1 MTQFTKDLKHMTEI
15 THKDILGNTI
25 KVDDTV
31 VYPSHNS
38 LKIATVKKINPK
50 MINVVAVGRR
60 NLDRKY
66 PSDLLVV
73 DDPKITLYMLTHNK

>member
-1 MTQFTKDLKHMTEI
+1 MTDTI
-15 THKDILGNTI
+15 HKDILGNTI

-31 VYPSHNS
+31 VYPSYNS

-50 MINVVAVGRR
+50 MISVVAVGRTYS
-60 NLDRKY
+60 DRKY

-73 DDPKITLYMLTHNK
+73 DDPKITLYMLKNTK

>member
-1 MTQFTKDLKHMTEI
+1 MTDI
-15 THKDILGNTI
+15 VHKDILGNPI

-38 LKIATVKKINPK
+38 LRIATVQKINPK
-50 MINVVAVGRR
+50 MINVVAIGRR
-60 NLDRKY
+60 YTDRKY

-73 DDPKITLYMLTHNK
+73 DDPKITMYILKHNK

>member
-1 MTQFTKDLKHMTEI
+1 MTRMSEAI
-15 THKDILGNTI
+15 VHKDILGNAI

-50 MINVVAVGRR
+50 MINVVAVGRSYP
-60 NLDRKY
+60 DRKY
-66 PSDLLVV
+66 PTDLLVV
-73 DDPKITLYMLTHNK
+73 DDPKITMYMLKHNR